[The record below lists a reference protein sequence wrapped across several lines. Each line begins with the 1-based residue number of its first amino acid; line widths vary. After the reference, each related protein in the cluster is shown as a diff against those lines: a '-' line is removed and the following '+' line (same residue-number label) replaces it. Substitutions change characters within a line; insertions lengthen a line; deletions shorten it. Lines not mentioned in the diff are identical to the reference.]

1 MGANDDFYYRQ
12 FFQLKVHKVSGD
24 EFQRLF
30 NQVMGYAHPG
40 FQSITPRGNWG
51 DGGNDGWIP
60 DEGHYFQVYGPKPTT
75 SAADSEI
82 TALKK
87 AIDDFDKLP
96 EKWLDVRS
104 YSFVMNDRFQGIPAP
119 IASALQKLEKD
130 KKLTKARGFPMTEL
144 MEFFMQLTMD
154 KRQDVVGGIPPAD
167 LTFIDPREVAELL
180 KSLADNADNRLTFL
194 TDKAPDFDEKIEFN
208 GLTDPVS
215 AKLKA
220 LSYQVS
226 LIDEFLDKRDFGLR
240 QAIAQEIRDYYQ
252 QSKLAIPAGL
262 HDAGNRRYF
271 WLVEKL
277 IPPNVT
283 HPHSL
288 GAYRAAA
295 ELVIAKYFETC
306 DAYDHPDGTATA

>member
-1 MGANDDFYYRQ
+1 MGANEDFYYRQ
-12 FFQLKVHKVSGD
+12 FFQLKVHKASGD
-24 EFQRLF
+24 GFQRLF
-30 NQVMGYAHPG
+30 SQVMGYTHAG

-75 SAADSEI
+75 STADTEIAAM
-82 TALKK
+82 KK
-87 AIDDFDKLP
+87 ATDDFDKLP
-96 EKWLDVRS
+96 EKWQDVRS
-104 YSFVMNDRFQGIPAP
+104 YSFVMNDRFEGIPAP

-130 KKLTKARGFPMTEL
+130 KKLTKARGLPVTEL
-144 MEFFMQLTMD
+144 MEFFMQLTLD
-154 KRQDVVGGIPPAD
+154 KRQDIIGGIPAAD
-167 LTFIDPREVAELL
+167 LSFIDPREVAELL
-180 KSLADNADNRLTFL
+180 KSVADNADTRLTFL
-194 TDKAPDFDEKIEFN
+194 TDKAPDFDEKIKFN

-215 AKLKA
+215 SKLKA

-240 QAIAQEIRDYYQ
+240 QAVAQEIRDYYQ
-252 QSKLAIPAGL
+252 QSKLAISDGVQ
-262 HDAGNRRYF
+262 DAGNRRYF
-271 WLVEKL
+271 WLVDRL
-277 IPPNVT
+277 IPPAVT

-306 DAYDHPDGTATA
+306 DAYDHPVGTVTA

>member
-1 MGANDDFYYRQ
+1 MGANEDFYYRQ
-12 FFQLKVHKVSGD
+12 FFQLKVHKAPGD
-24 EFQRLF
+24 AFQHLF
-30 NQVMGYAHPG
+30 NQVMGYTHPD
-40 FQSITPRGNWG
+40 FQSITPWGNWG

-60 DEGHYFQVYGPKPTT
+60 DEGHYFQIYGPKATT
-75 SAADSEI
+75 SAADFE
-82 TALKK
+82 TRALKK

-96 EKWLDVRS
+96 EKWQDVRR

-119 IASALQKLEKD
+119 IASALQKLEKA
-130 KKLTKARGFPMTEL
+130 KELTKARGFPMTEL
-144 MEFFMQLTMD
+144 MELFMQLALD
-154 KRQDVVGGIPPAD
+154 KRQDIIGGIPPAD
-167 LTFIDPREVAELL
+167 VTFVDPREVSELL
-180 KSLADNADNRLTFL
+180 KWLADNADTHLTFL
-194 TDKAPDFDEKIEFN
+194 TDKAPDFDEKIKFN

-252 QSKLAIPAGL
+252 QSKVAIPDGL
-262 HDAGNRRYF
+262 QDAGNRRYF
-271 WLVEKL
+271 WLMEKL
-277 IPPNVT
+277 IPPTVT

>member
-1 MGANDDFYYRQ
+1 MGANEDFYYRQ
-12 FFQLKVHKVSGD
+12 FFQLKVYKISGD

-40 FQSITPRGNWG
+40 FQAITPWGNWG

-75 SAADSEI
+75 TDSE
-82 TALKK
+82 TAALKK

-96 EKWLDVRS
+96 KKWQDVRS

-130 KKLTKARGFPMTEL
+130 KKLTKARGFPMAEL
-144 MEFFMQLTMD
+144 MEFFMQLALD
-154 KRQDVVGGIPPAD
+154 KRQDIIGGIPQAD
-167 LTFIDPREVAELL
+167 VTFIDPREVAELL

-215 AKLKA
+215 AKLNA

-240 QAIAQEIRDYYQ
+240 QAIAQEIRAYYQ
-252 QSKLAIPAGL
+252 QSKAAIPDGL
-262 HDAGNRRYF
+262 QDAGNRRYF
-271 WLVEKL
+271 WLVDKL
-277 IPPNVT
+277 IPPTVT
-283 HPHSL
+283 HSHSL